1 MSSLLSPKQVAT
13 AIGASESSLKRWCDQ
28 GLLATVK
35 TAGGHR
41 RISIQEA
48 LRFVREQN
56 HTVVEPH
63 LLSLT
68 STNDRKSRRIEECA
82 DRLTESLLS
91 GCEPAS
97 RALVLDLFVAGHP
110 VSQIFDEVV
119 APAFRVIGVRWEC
132 HKAEVYQE
140 REACQIA
147 VRILNDLRS
156 KQVPTNSG
164 RLAIGAT
171 VEGDQYSLPTTM
183 AEIVLRSVGWDAR
196 LLGLSIPLSSMEA
209 AVKAMKPGL
218 LWLSVSHIPDKA
230 EFIAGFN
237 RLFAVSAKSKV
248 AVVVGGRALTTEI
261 RTQLRYSAF
270 CDTMGHLEAFA
281 RTVLPQT
288 KSAAIKSSKPSKK
301 V

>member
-1 MSSLLSPKQVAT
+1 MSGLLSPKQVAT

-28 GLLATVK
+28 GLLATIK

-41 RISIQEA
+41 RISLQEA

-56 HTVVEPH
+56 HTVVEPQ
-63 LLSLT
+63 LLSLP

-82 DRLTESLLS
+82 DRLTESLLA
-91 GCEPAS
+91 GCEQTS
-97 RALVLDLFVAGHP
+97 RSIVLELFVAGHP

-119 APAFRVIGVRWEC
+119 APAFRAIGEQWEC
-132 HKAEVYQE
+132 HQAEVYQE
-140 REACQIA
+140 RAACQVA

-171 VEGDQYSLPTTM
+171 IEGDHYSLPTSM
-183 AEIVLRSVGWDAR
+183 AEIVLHSVGWDAR
-196 LLGLSIPLSSMEA
+196 LLGSSIPLSSMEA
-209 AVKAMKPGL
+209 AVNNMKPGL
-218 LWLSVSHIPDKA
+218 LWLSVSHIPDEA

-237 RLFAVSAKSKV
+237 RLFAVSAKTGT

-261 RTQLRYSAF
+261 RTKLRYSAF
-270 CDTMGHLEAFA
+270 CDTMGHLEEFA
-281 RTVLPQT
+281 KTVLQHTVPVLA
-288 KSAAIKSSKPSKK
+288 KPRKPSKK

>member
-1 MSSLLSPKQVAT
+1 MSGLLSPKQVAT

-28 GLLATVK
+28 GLLATIK

-56 HTVVEPH
+56 HTVVEPQ

-68 STNDRKSRRIEECA
+68 STNDRKSRRIEVCA
-82 DRLTESLLS
+82 DRLTESLLA
-91 GCEPAS
+91 GCEQTS
-97 RALVLDLFVAGHP
+97 RSIVLELFVAGHP

-119 APAFRVIGVRWEC
+119 APAFRVIGERWEC

-140 REACQIA
+140 RAACQIA

-171 VEGDQYSLPTTM
+171 IEGDQYSLPTTM
-183 AEIVLRSVGWDAR
+183 AEIVLCSVGWDAR
-196 LLGLSIPLSSMEA
+196 LMGSSIPLSSMEA
-209 AVKAMKPGL
+209 AVKTMKPGL
-218 LWLSVSHIPDKA
+218 LWLSVSHISDEA
-230 EFIAGFN
+230 EFIDGFN
-237 RLFAVSAKSKV
+237 RLFAVSAKSKA

-261 RTQLRYSAF
+261 RTKLRYSAF
-270 CDTMGHLEAFA
+270 CDTMGHLEEFA
-281 RTVLPQT
+281 RTVLQHAEPAPA
-288 KSAAIKSSKPSKK
+288 KLRKPSKK